1 MDLMHDLAAALPFL
15 RSQAESTFT
24 EKVRAGRVTDATD
37 PVTGDPVQAVTEP
50 FIYEGPARVKYP
62 DTMVSDSASAGQVVA
77 SQKVIVKLPVGSVV
91 VPEGAAFMVTASD
104 VDESLVGRT
113 YKVDGSPSAGMVTAH
128 RYPVTELS

>member
-1 MDLMHDLAAALPFL
+1 MHDLAAALPFL

-37 PVTGDPVQAVTEP
+37 PVTGDPVQTVAEP
-50 FIYEGPARVKYP
+50 FVYEGRARVKYP
-62 DTMVSDSASAGQVVA
+62 GTAVSESSGTGQVVA
-77 SQKVIVKLPVGSVV
+77 EQSVIVKLPVGSPV
-91 VPEGAAFMVTASD
+91 VPEGSAFVVLTSD

-113 YKVDGSPSAGMVTAH
+113 YQVEGAPAAGMVTAH

>member
-1 MDLMHDLAAALPFL
+1 MHDLAAALPFL

-77 SQKVIVKLPVGSVV
+77 EQSVIVKLPVGSPV
-91 VPEGAAFMVTASD
+91 VPEGSAFVVLTSD

-113 YKVDGSPSAGMVTAH
+113 YQVEGAPAAGMVTAH